1 MEQKRDQWGSK
12 LGFVLAAA
20 GSAIGLGNIWRFP
33 YITGKYGGAAF
44 VLVYLAVI
52 VFIGMSVMLA
62 ELTLGR
68 KGRLDSVGTLRKLGG
83 GGWPIIGWSGF
94 LACSIILS
102 FYAVIAGWT
111 FAYMIKSL
119 TGLMEIAAAGKTES
133 SFIAFIANPV
143 QSTACFLVVMLSV
156 IAVVYKGISEGIERC
171 CKILMP
177 LLFLILVILIVRS
190 VTLDGAMKGI
200 EFYLKPDFSKLTPEA
215 ILAAVGQGFFSLS
228 IGIGTILTYGSYL
241 DKKESL
247 PSVTAHVVLLDTFV
261 AFLAGLVIFPAV
273 FAFGI
278 NPGSGA
284 GLAFITLPGVFAQM
298 PFGAWFSFA
307 FFTLLFFAS
316 ITSAISMIEVDV
328 TFAVDQLKWSRGK
341 AVIVFG
347 TAITLFGLPSVL
359 SQGAYDITIMGKSFL
374 DAMDFL
380 TNNIMM
386 PLGGL
391 AMAIFVSW
399 FWHEGAKQEI
409 TNEGTLDFPLYNVW
423 LWSCRVIAP
432 VAITAIFIN
441 GLM

>member
-1 MEQKRDQWGSK
+1 MEHKRDQWGSK
-12 LGFVLAAA
+12 LGFVLATA

-33 YITGKYGGAAF
+33 YVAGKYGGAAF

-52 VFIGMSVMLA
+52 IFIGMSVMLA

-83 GGWPIIGWSGF
+83 GAWPLVGWMGF
-94 LACSIILS
+94 ASCSITLS

-111 FAYMIKSL
+111 FAYMIKSF
-119 TGLMEIAAAGKTES
+119 TGLMAVAAAGETEAAFV
-133 SFIAFIANPV
+133 SFIADPV
-143 QSTACFLVVMLSV
+143 KSTACFLVVMASV
-156 IAVVYKGISEGIERC
+156 VAVVYRGISGGIERC
-171 CKILMP
+171 CKVLMP
-177 LLFLILVILIVRS
+177 LLLLILIVLIVRS
-190 VTLDGAMKGI
+190 VTLDGAMRGI
-200 EFYLKPDFSKLTPEA
+200 EFYLKPDFSKLTTEA

-228 IGIGTILTYGSYL
+228 IGNGTILTYGSYL
-241 DKKESL
+241 AKDESL
-247 PSVTAHVVLLDTFV
+247 PSVTAHVVMLDTFV

-298 PFGAWFSFA
+298 PFGVFFSFA